1 MKKNSLA
8 LAVVSVVLSGCVA
21 APTYPTRVYV
31 QPPPSVAFQTPA
43 PQSVVS
49 VFVDPPLYQPPPV
62 RVQWAPPPMLVEV
75 VPFQSYPGAVWTGG
89 YWVWEGNWVWAHGRW
104 STPPQLGYGWINP
117 YYENRGGSVLFV
129 NGFWAAP
136 GVSFVQPA
144 LSLNIGFAPIA
155 VGVIAG
161 IRPIGPDGVFVP
173 APPGSRLG
181 LIIPAPL
188 GTAPAVVVSAP
199 AVINEGM
206 RVRVS
211 NTINN
216 TSTTNITNNN
226 TVNNNST
233 TINNVTIVAPASA
246 TASGQAVNK
255 AVPAQAHLAAAL
267 PPLVRTVAPNPLSS
281 KAIPAYLAG
290 NAPSAL
296 PAPQIVRTGTEPVPA
311 RPQIQEQQRVSAPSA
326 LSAPTPAVNLAPALN
341 ATHSS
346 DVNAAFHRDRVE
358 PQAVAPAMMQARQAA
373 NPHPATQKPSM
384 KPPRMAATDHL
395 PANGKMGSGPHL
407 TAHDNQPQSVRFAAA
422 HQPEPKIRKAV
433 KQIKNDV
440 R

>member
-8 LAVVSVVLSGCVA
+8 LAVVSIVLSGCVA

-31 QPPPSVAFQTPA
+31 QQSPSVAYQTA
-43 PQSVVS
+43 TPQSVVS
-49 VFVDPPLYQPPPV
+49 VYVDPPLYQPPPV

-75 VPFQSYPGAVWTGG
+75 VPFQTYPGAVWTGG

-104 STPPQLGYGWINP
+104 SAPPQLGYGWINP

-206 RVRVS
+206 RVRVNNS
-211 NTINN
+211 INN
-216 TSTTNITNNN
+216 TSTTYINN
-226 TVNNNST
+226 TVNNQST

-267 PPLVRTVAPNPLSS
+267 PPLVRSFAPEPLSS
-281 KAIPAYLAG
+281 KAIPAYVSG
-290 NAPSAL
+290 HAPSAL
-296 PAPQIVRTGTEPVPA
+296 PAPQIVRTGTTPVPA
-311 RPQIQEQQRVSAPSA
+311 RPQIQEQQRVSTPSA
-326 LSAPTPAVNLAPALN
+326 LSAPTQAVNSAPALN

-346 DVNAAFHRDRVE
+346 EVNAAFQRDRAA
-358 PQAVAPAMMQARQAA
+358 PQAVAPTMMQARQAA
-373 NPHPATQKPSM
+373 NPQPAMQKLSM
-384 KPPRMAATDHL
+384 KPPRMAVTDH
-395 PANGKMGSGPHL
+395 PPTKGKMGPGPDL

-422 HQPEPKIRKAV
+422 HPTEQKVHKAV
-433 KQIKNDV
+433 KQIKNDA